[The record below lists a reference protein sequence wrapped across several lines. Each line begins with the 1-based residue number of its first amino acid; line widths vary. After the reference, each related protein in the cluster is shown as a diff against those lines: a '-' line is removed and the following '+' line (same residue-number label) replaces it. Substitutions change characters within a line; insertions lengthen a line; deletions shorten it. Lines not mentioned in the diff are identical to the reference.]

1 MTDHEYKY
9 VYMNYCCKGLK
20 VAGCPDSS
28 VNTSDVVLVKDM
40 QNLAGCGGVVISLLL
55 CIIQYTTVL
64 LLCNG
69 FLSVL
74 NHLPANSKRLEA
86 AWALSSGL

>member
-1 MTDHEYKY
+1 MLLFFKNVTDPECEY
-9 VYMNYCCKGLK
+9 VHVNHCCRGLH

-28 VNTSDVVLVKDM
+28 VNASDVVLVKDM
-40 QNLAGCGGVVISLLL
+40 QNLAGCGGVVISLLH

-69 FLSVL
+69 SLAGL
-74 NHLPANSKRLEA
+74 NHLPANGQTL
-86 AWALSSGL
+86 